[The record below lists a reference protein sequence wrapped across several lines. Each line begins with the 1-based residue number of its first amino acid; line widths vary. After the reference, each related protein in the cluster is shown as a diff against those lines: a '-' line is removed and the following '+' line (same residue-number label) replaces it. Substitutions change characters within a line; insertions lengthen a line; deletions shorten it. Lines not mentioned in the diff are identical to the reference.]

1 MKKLQSVED
10 IDRIIRKQLIEQSEL
25 DGEFVRN
32 ASSEYGIDLD
42 KPESD
47 SIFVSIAP
55 TDLVLLFEVE
65 AQDSDDDV
73 SETNDND
80 EIDYY
85 KSYRV
90 RCIIYGDEACT
101 LANKLCGRFRTEYV
115 RQSLRSDGIYF
126 RSAGNIV
133 TVHEFKNNVKWLRTD
148 FELNIACKM
157 AIPLITDNTIY
168 DELGTVELI
177 ET

>member
-10 IDRIIRKQLIEQSEL
+10 IDRIIRKRLIEQSEL

-115 RQSLRSDGIYF
+115 RQSLRLDGIYF

-157 AIPLITDNTIY
+157 AIPLITDNTTY
-168 DELGTVELI
+168 NELGTVELI